1 MAGTVDTIENIVDM
15 AGEILDH
22 VELGKDLDS
31 EYKKKLD
38 MIHTLIKEIHE
49 EVSEDEEEGKD
60 MEDKEDM
67 SEGTYSSPAT
77 VKYADSLAMKS
88 AKKEYKSFTA
98 RRGGTGVDDPEPM
111 LPNADANKFKSNT
124 PVFSKRAPKK
134 TFRTESLAGLAPPYD
149 EVTRM
154 DVLTGRG
161 VLKKVNGKHVVNK
174 AVSYM
179 KKMKNE
185 ENDPCWS
192 NYKMVGMKTKNG
204 KKVPNCVPEDKTDK

>member
-38 MIHTLIKEIHE
+38 MILTLIKEIHE
-49 EVSEDEEEGKD
+49 EVSDESEDEEDDD
-60 MEDKEDM
+60 M
-67 SEGTYSSPAT
+67 
-77 VKYADSLAMKS
+77 
-88 AKKEYKSFTA
+88 
-98 RRGGTGVDDPEPM
+98 
-111 LPNADANKFKSNT
+111 N
-124 PVFSKRAPKK
+124 
-134 TFRTESLAGLAPPYD
+134 ESLATEAPPY
-149 EVTRM
+149 
-154 DVLTGRG
+154 G

-185 ENDPCWS
+185 ESDPCWDS
-192 NYKMVGMKTKNG
+192 HEMIGMKMKNG
-204 KKVPNCVPEDKTDK
+204 KKVPNCVPKKK

>member
-49 EVSEDEEEGKD
+49 EVSE
-60 MEDKEDM
+60 
-67 SEGTYSSPAT
+67 SEG
-77 VKYADSLAMKS
+77 
-88 AKKEYKSFTA
+88 E
-98 RRGGTGVDDPEPM
+98 DDDM
-111 LPNADANKFKSNT
+111 N
-124 PVFSKRAPKK
+124 
-134 TFRTESLAGLAPPYD
+134 ESLAAEAPPY
-149 EVTRM
+149 
-154 DVLTGRG
+154 G

-179 KKMKNE
+179 KKMKE
-185 ENDPCWS
+185 ESDPC
-192 NYKMVGMKTKNG
+192 
-204 KKVPNCVPEDKTDK
+204 